1 MDARVA
7 ALVAALAGCGGVR
20 WRNADLQLDVAGADW
35 TDEDLVRVCVAG
47 VGEHEEA
54 ASRGLIAFPGLPL
67 DDPVEVRVSILGQ
80 PGEAGPVALSAAEP
94 YARVEWTD
102 CEDCAPCTAEGAPAA
117 AGDPDRL
124 LAVRLE

>member
-7 ALVAALAGCGGVR
+7 ALAAALAGCGGVE
-20 WRNADLQLDVAGADW
+20 WRNADLQVDVAGAAW
-35 TDEDLVRVCVAG
+35 TDEDVVRICVAG

-54 ASRGLIAFPGLPL
+54 AGRGLIAFPGLPL
-67 DDPVEVRVSILGQ
+67 GDPVEVRVSILDR
-80 PGEAGPVALSAAEP
+80 PGGAGPVELSEETP
-94 YARVEWTD
+94 YARVAWAD

-124 LAVRLE
+124 LAIRLE